1 MQFKSF
7 EDIYAKH
14 LEEKKIKYKI
24 KKDNVIYSQENV
36 NFLKSMV
43 RNRSYTSQIA
53 RFERIDNEF
62 DLLSLEENMIYKQ
75 FDKIEKYNKAI
86 EFINERHL
94 DRNSYERIM
103 QSLEAIP
110 YLDYKT
116 DWDIEYRDDRNNL
129 GKAFKSMASGIYNL
143 FVKLINLIIRIINTG
158 ISLIMQIVQFVSTQI
173 LKVLA
178 RKTIPKAEFENKMD
192 VLRRT
197 SFKKDLK
204 TRYPM
209 NVSDVLKVGMK
220 QFAVFGNFTEEKSQ
234 VLVDHFNGVLNRRK
248 TPNPTMS
255 FDIFGQ
261 KVEFTMDI
269 DLDNMMATQ
278 KEIESAVSEEAGRLY
293 AAIVGSLEKDFLEPL
308 LNSYKDSYDSKIFKQ
323 NILYHF
329 TGKEN
334 EKTIKDTLNLYRFNS
349 MDNNSL
355 RTLGNGIAKAMFGI
369 KEKAESIDVYEFFR
383 NNAQFITDTADNG
396 LKKFIDMCKNSAK
409 RYKELNKTFSDL
421 IKKKADHMIEMH
433 KFHRQLVVQMLKSLI
448 CPFTRI
454 MCGMINWTRRGFV
467 LEFYKLKLLCLN
479 LWKKAE
485 FGEYSDDE
493 LVEVPEQ
500 LKIEA

>member
-24 KKDNVIYSQENV
+24 NKDNVIYSRENV
-36 NFLKSMV
+36 NFLKQMV

-62 DLLSLEENMIYKQ
+62 DLLSLEEEMLYKQ
-75 FDKIEKYNKAI
+75 FDNIEKYNKTI
-86 EFINERHL
+86 DYINERHV
-94 DRNSYERIM
+94 DRNSYEKII

-116 DWDIEYRDDRNNL
+116 DWDIEYRDDRSNL
-129 GKAFKSMASGIYNL
+129 GKAFKSLASGIYNL
-143 FVKLINLIIRIINTG
+143 FVKIINLVIRIINTG
-158 ISLIMQIVQFVSTQI
+158 ISLIMQIIQFVSTQI

-178 RKTIPKAEFENKMD
+178 RKTIPKAEFEEKMD
-192 VLRRT
+192 VLRRN
-197 SFKKDLK
+197 SFKKDLR

-209 NVSDVLKVGMK
+209 NVSEVLKVGMR
-220 QFAVFGNFTEEKSQ
+220 QFAVFGNFTEEKSKII
-234 VLVDHFNGVLNRRK
+234 VDHFNGVLNRRSAPRK
-248 TPNPTMS
+248 ES
-255 FDIFGQ
+255 FDLFGK
-261 KVEFTMDI
+261 KVEIDI
-269 DLDNMMATQ
+269 DIDVNNLVTTQ
-278 KEIESAVSEEAGRLY
+278 KEMERAVAEEASRLY
-293 AAIVGSLEKDFLEPL
+293 YAIVGSLEKDFLEPL
-308 LNSYKDSYDSKIFKQ
+308 LNSYKDSYDSKLLKRT
-323 NILYHF
+323 ILYHF

-334 EKTIKDTLNLYRFNS
+334 EKTIKDTLNLYRFNY

-355 RTLGNGIAKAMFGI
+355 RTLGNGIAKAMFGV

-383 NNAQFITDTADNG
+383 NNAEFITDTADNG
-396 LKKFIDMCKNSAK
+396 LKKFIDMCKNSTK
-409 RYKELNKTFSDL
+409 RYKELNKTFGDM
-421 IKKKADHMIEMH
+421 IKQKSEHMIEMH
-433 KFHRQLVVQMLKSLI
+433 KLQRQLVVYMLKCLI

-454 MCGMINWTRRGFV
+454 MCGMINWVRRGFV
-467 LEFYKLKLLCLN
+467 LEFYKLKLLMLN

-500 LKIEA
+500 LRIEA